1 MPLIKI
7 TTNVDLPS
15 QELIELQKS
24 LATDAAELVGKR
36 IDYVMTACDF
46 VPSMTFGGTEGPT
59 AYVEFKNIGTLDAE
73 LTQKFSD
80 VFCSALKRS
89 LAVDPERVYIEFQE
103 EPRHHWGWN
112 HKNFA

>member
-7 TTNVDLPS
+7 TTNVDLPHDHM
-15 QELIELQKS
+15 IELQKR
-24 LATDAAELVGKR
+24 LAADAAELVGKR
-36 IDYVMTACDF
+36 IDYVMTACDV
-46 VPSMTFGGTEGPT
+46 VPTMTFGGTEGPT
-59 AYVEFKNIGTLDAE
+59 AYVEFKNIGTLDAP

-80 VFCSALKRS
+80 VFCSVIKSSLK
-89 LAVDPERVYIEFQE
+89 VDPERVYIEFQE